1 MEGLLGLLAFVAL
14 AGFILGPILAI
25 IALARVGQLRGLQQQ
40 VNDLAARIA
49 GFEARIARLSRP
61 GAAPAA
67 SAPQPIAGPPHP
79 AATPPATAIP
89 AGPPA
94 QPPRAPGVSSA
105 PPPILGDEETAR
117 PVRPAAPGAMGPPGA
132 MPPPGAPPG
141 PPTAHVPP
149 ATRVPPVASSRPD
162 APPPEFT
169 QVAAKPIDWERW
181 VGIRGA
187 AVLGAVALGL
197 AGLLFFKYSI
207 ERGLIT
213 PVMRVVFG
221 TITGLGCI
229 VGSEG
234 LRKRAYDATAEGV
247 SGAGVVILYAAFWA
261 AHALYGLIGM
271 TTSFVLMVLV
281 TAACCLLAVRHSSQ
295 IVAVI
300 GLVGGFAT
308 PLLLSSGADRPI
320 GLFGYVMLLDI
331 GLIAVGRRRAWPLLG
346 LLSLVGTVLMQG
358 LWIGARMGPDRLA
371 LGLVILGVFAALFA
385 VAGRGADTT
394 EAGRPWRWSQYG
406 AILFPFAFALVFAG
420 RVELGPHLYPIALL
434 MALLSA
440 GAGWVARAQ
449 NEHRLGSG
457 AAAGCIAVVGVWLMQ
472 HTLTLPLAWEVVGTA
487 VGLAAIFHLLAELG
501 DATWNADSPA
511 PAAILSTCGL
521 FVLLL
526 FAAASVALPPWP
538 WLAGWGLLAAL
549 LYRQAGFPDLEALPL
564 AAATG
569 LGVGLSILHLA
580 HSRGAYQGAP
590 AAALAIEIA
599 AALALLAA
607 AQLKR
612 EPEVTRFAGHAA
624 ALLPVL
630 LLVGLMPSPLL
641 RSLGPALGLG
651 STLLLGM
658 LALAAATRL
667 GSGGW
672 YAGAVGATLLAHLAW
687 TWERPGLRDQPEAI
701 GAALLFEAAAVVLY
715 TVWPFLVPAR
725 FKAEPAALYAAALAG
740 PAWFPALRRLFTW
753 KFGDGFIGLLPL
765 LLGAL
770 ALAAV
775 VGARRVFPPADPARR
790 SALVWFAAVALCFA
804 AVAIPLQLEK
814 EWITM
819 GWALEGLAVIALWT
833 RLDHPGLKWFGLAL
847 LAATSVR
854 LVANPALLG
863 YYPRSAQ
870 RLVNWLLYTYLV
882 PAAALFGSAAL
893 LRPSEAER
901 GRDWEEGLYAGG
913 RAVGA
918 AGAVVAAIVV
928 VFVWINLAIADWY
941 ATGATLTL
949 SFGDQPP
956 QRLTV
961 SIAWAIYALALLG
974 FGMGYN
980 STGLRWISLV
990 FLLVTIGKVFLYD
1003 LGALG
1008 DLYRVASLLG
1018 LAVSLILVSLL
1029 YQRFVFRRTRG
1040 AGDGA

>member
-1 MEGLLGLLAFVAL
+1 MEGFLGLLAFLALVAVV
-14 AGFILGPILAI
+14 LGPILAI
-25 IALARVGQLRGLQQQ
+25 IALARLGQLRELQQR
-40 VNDLAARIA
+40 VNDLAARIS
-49 GFEARIARLSRP
+49 GLEARIGRVPRP

-67 SAPQPIAGPPHP
+67 PAPAPQP
-79 AATPPATAIP
+79 TPPPSRMPEI
-89 AGPPA
+89 
-94 QPPRAPGVSSA
+94 SSA
-105 PPPILGDEETAR
+105 PPPILGDDETTA
-117 PVRPAAPGAMGPPGA
+117 PARPAAPGATA
-132 MPPPGAPPG
+132 PPGAPG
-141 PPTAHVPP
+141 APPPPVARVPP
-149 ATRVPPVASSRPD
+149 AASSRPGTP
-162 APPPEFT
+162 APEFT
-169 QVAAKPIDWERW
+169 QAAARPIDWERW
-181 VGIRGA
+181 LGIRGA
-187 AVLGAVALGL
+187 AVLGAIALGL

-207 ERGLIT
+207 EHGLIT
-213 PVMRVVFG
+213 PLMRVVFG
-221 TITGLGCI
+221 TITGIGCI

-234 LRKRAYDATAEGV
+234 LRKRAYDTTAEGV
-247 SGAGVVILYAAFWA
+247 SGAGVVILYAAFWS

-271 TTSFVLMVLV
+271 TTSFALMVLV
-281 TAACCLLAVRHSSQ
+281 TVACCLLAVRHASQ
-295 IVAVI
+295 IVAVL

-320 GLFGYVMLLDI
+320 GLFGYVMLLDL
-331 GLIAVGRRRAWPLLG
+331 GLIAVGRRRAWPMLG
-346 LLSLVGTVLMQG
+346 ILSLLGTVLMQG

-371 LGLVILGVFAALFA
+371 LGLIILGVFAALFA
-385 VAGRGADTT
+385 VAGRDW
-394 EAGRPWRWSQYG
+394 PWSQYG
-406 AILFPFAFALVFAG
+406 AILFPFVFALYFAG
-420 RVELGPHLYPIALL
+420 RVDLGPRLYPIAIL

-449 NEHRLGSG
+449 NEYRLGAG
-457 AAAGCIAVVGVWLMQ
+457 AAAGCVAVVGVWLMQ
-472 HTLTLPLAWEVVGTA
+472 HTLTLPLAWEVAGTA
-487 VGLAAIFHLLAELG
+487 VGLAVIFQLLAEIG
-501 DATWNADSPA
+501 DATWDADSPA
-511 PAAILSTCGL
+511 PAAVMAACGM

-526 FAAASVALPPWP
+526 LPAASVALPPWP
-538 WLAGWGLLAAL
+538 WLAGWGLLAAI

-564 AAATG
+564 AAAAG
-569 LGVGLSILHLA
+569 LGVGLSLLHAA
-580 HSRGAYQGAP
+580 HAGGQFRATP

-607 AQLKR
+607 AQIR
-612 EPEVTRFAGHAA
+612 RAPEVNLFSGQAA

-630 LLVGLMPSPLL
+630 LLGGLMMSPLL
-641 RSLGPALGLG
+641 RSLEPALGLG
-651 STLLLGM
+651 ATLLLGT
-658 LALAAATRL
+658 LALAAATRA

-672 YAGAVGATLLAHLAW
+672 YAAAVGATLLVHTAW
-687 TWERPGLRDQPEAI
+687 TWSHPGLRDQPEAVT
-701 GAALLFEAAAVVLY
+701 ATLLFAAAAVVLF
-715 TVWPFLVPAR
+715 TAWPFFAPSR
-725 FKAEPAALYAAALAG
+725 FKDQPAALYAAALAG

-775 VGARRVFPPADPARR
+775 VGARSVFPANDPARR
-790 SALVWFAAVALCFA
+790 RALVWFAAVALCFA

-814 EWITM
+814 EWITI

-882 PAAALFGSAAL
+882 PAAALLGSAAL
-893 LRPSEAER
+893 LRPTEAGR
-901 GRDWEEGLYAGG
+901 RRDWEEGLYTGG
-913 RAVGA
+913 HAVGA
-918 AGAVVAAIVV
+918 SGAVVAAIAV
-928 VFVWINLAIADWY
+928 VFVWINLAIADWF
-941 ATGATLTL
+941 ATGTTLTL

-961 SIAWAIYALALLG
+961 SIAWAIYALVLLG
-974 FGMGYN
+974 FGMGYD
-980 STGLRWISLV
+980 SIGLRWISLV

-1029 YQRFVFRRTRG
+1029 YQRFVFRRAGG
-1040 AGDGA
+1040 AGGGA

>member
-1 MEGLLGLLAFVAL
+1 MGEFLGLLAFVAL
-14 AGFILGPILAI
+14 VGLILGPILAI
-25 IALARVGQLRGLQQQ
+25 VALARVGKLRGLQQQ
-40 VNDLAARIA
+40 VDDLAARLVAI
-49 GFEARIARLSRP
+49 EARIARVARQ
-61 GAAPAA
+61 GVAAPA
-67 SAPQPIAGPPHP
+67 PQPL
-79 AATPPATAIP
+79 

-94 QPPRAPGVSSA
+94 TPPRGPEVSSA

-117 PVRPAAPGAMGPPGA
+117 PIRPATPGAMT
-132 MPPPGAPPG
+132 PPGAPP
-141 PPTAHVPP
+141 PP
-149 ATRVPPVASSRPD
+149 AAHTPPAAPIPPLSPTRPAAPSRPG
-162 APPPEFT
+162 APAPSFT
-169 QVAAKPIDWERW
+169 PAASPPIDWERW

-221 TITGLGCI
+221 TITGIGCI

-234 LRKRAYDATAEGV
+234 LRRRGYNTTAEGV

-281 TAACCLLAVRHSSQ
+281 TAACCLLAVRHASQ
-295 IVAVI
+295 IVAVL

-346 LLSLVGTVLMQG
+346 LLSLVGTVLMQA

-371 LGLVILGVFAALFA
+371 LGLVILGVFAALYA
-385 VAGRGADTT
+385 VAGRGAATT
-394 EAGRPWRWSQYG
+394 DGGRPWLWSQGG
-406 AILFPFAFALVFAG
+406 AILLPFAFALYFAG

-449 NEHRLGSG
+449 NEHRLGTG
-457 AAAGCIAVVGVWLMQ
+457 AAAGCLAVVGVWLMQ
-472 HTLTLPLAWEVVGTA
+472 HTLTVPLAWEVVGTA
-487 VGLAAIFHLLAELG
+487 VGLAAIFHLLAEIG
-501 DATWNADSPA
+501 DVTWDADSPA
-511 PAAILSTCGL
+511 PAAVLATCGM
-521 FVLLL
+521 FVLLVL
-526 FAAASVALPPWP
+526 AAAPVALPPWP
-538 WLAGWGLLAAL
+538 WLAGWGLMAAL

-564 AAATG
+564 AAAAG
-569 LGVGLSILHLA
+569 LGVGLSILPLA
-580 HSRGAYQGAP
+580 HSRGVFQATP

-612 EPEVTRFAGHAA
+612 EREVNRFAEHAA
-624 ALLPVL
+624 ALLPIL
-630 LLVGLMPSPLL
+630 LLLGLVVSPFL
-641 RSLGPALGLG
+641 RTLGPALGLG
-651 STLLLGM
+651 STLLLGI
-658 LALAAATRL
+658 LALAAATRRA
-667 GSGGW
+667 SGGW
-672 YAGAVGATLLAHLAW
+672 YACAAGATFLVHLSW
-687 TWERPGLRDQPEAI
+687 TMERPGLRDQPEAVA
-701 GAALLFEAAAVVLY
+701 AALLFEAAAVVLF

-775 VGARRVFPPADPARR
+775 AGARRVFPPADPARR
-790 SALVWFAAVALCFA
+790 RALVWFAAVALCFV

-814 EWITM
+814 EWITI

-847 LAATSVR
+847 LAATSAR

-863 YYPRSAQ
+863 YYPRSTQ

-882 PAAALFGSAAL
+882 PAAALLGSAAL

-901 GRDWEEGLYAGG
+901 RRDWEEGLYAGR

-928 VFVWINLAIADWY
+928 VFVWINLAIADWF
-941 ATGATLTL
+941 ATGTTLTL

-961 SIAWAIYALALLG
+961 SIAWAIYALTLLG
-974 FGMGYN
+974 FGMAYN
-980 STGLRWISLV
+980 SIGLRWISLV

-1029 YQRFVFRRTRG
+1029 YQRFVFRRTGGEGSG
-1040 AGDGA
+1040 A